1 MSNDTKQGTEEA
13 KMEYLKNR
21 QSAVDPMKCWSP
33 AKLTPEQQAEQDE
46 YIKANQLPF

>member
-1 MSNDTKQGTEEA
+1 MNTDTKPITEEA

-21 QSAVDPMKCWSP
+21 QSAVDPVKCWSP

-46 YIKANQLPF
+46 YIKKHHCPF